1 MEVEHSK
8 PRKFSESS
16 DLKTFLRSIRGRLK
30 KIINKD
36 FGENVEKILKKTR
49 TRLGDVFYSYF
60 WSIDNFY
67 NLLRKIEQYDAFY
80 DISNADDPFF
90 TWTYRKKW
98 KYGFEVPERDESWK
112 VSLVKKEAKY
122 DKIYSEWWFFIVEK
136 DGKKWL
142 FNMWWQQILDLKYDE
157 IKVIDNFIFFEQ
169 SGSRKMMNRTKT
181 LEEANDLSYTEI
193 LQNKRLKLLWYH
205 VVIIKS
211 EDGKIWLLSTK
222 DGKIIFEPSYD
233 KYRIDFLGNR
243 IIFENTSTW
252 ESCCYEEPSNE
263 DI

>member
-1 MEVEHSK
+1 
-8 PRKFSESS
+8 
-16 DLKTFLRSIRGRLK
+16 
-30 KIINKD
+30 
-36 FGENVEKILKKTR
+36 
-49 TRLGDVFYSYF
+49 
-60 WSIDNFY
+60 
-67 NLLRKIEQYDAFY
+67 
-80 DISNADDPFF
+80 
-90 TWTYRKKW
+90 
-98 KYGFEVPERDESWK
+98 
-112 VSLVKKEAKY
+112 
-122 DKIYSEWWFFIVEK
+122 
-136 DGKKWL
+136 
-142 FNMWWQQILDLKYDE
+142 
-157 IKVIDNFIFFEQ
+157 
-169 SGSRKMMNRTKT
+169 MNRTKT